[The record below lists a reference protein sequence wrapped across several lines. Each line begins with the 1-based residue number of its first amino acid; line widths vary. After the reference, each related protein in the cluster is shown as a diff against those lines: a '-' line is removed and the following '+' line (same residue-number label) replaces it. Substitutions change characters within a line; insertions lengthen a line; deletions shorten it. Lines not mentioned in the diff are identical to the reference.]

1 MFFGVVSNACL
12 RCVFYGVDKQT
23 ANSVCG
29 LSGVVGGSIE
39 IKGGISHGVKV
50 QCRMNNPVNVIDM
63 DAILYNMQ
71 CSGEGQVWT
80 ERAMLTNSAEDA
92 ELIMIWN
99 GYAFVYEAC

>member
-1 MFFGVVSNACL
+1 MNKRFLCFLALCPTLAFAAS
-12 RCVFYGVDKQT
+12 FDGVDKQT

-29 LSGVVGGSIE
+29 LIGVDGGFIE
-39 IKGGISHGVKV
+39 IKGGISQGVKV

-80 ERAMLTNSAEDA
+80 ERAMLMNSAEDD
-92 ELIMIWN
+92 ELIMI
-99 GYAFVYEAC
+99 